1 MMREVTANRGRDPAL
16 SQCRSSHW
24 LAAATSPR
32 GTRPGPCP
40 NAGEQLSLMIGFALR
55 PGARPWCR
63 VPRKPRTTLIRLRL
77 AMIELPKRHGT
88 AGQDSHPKGVLA
100 AVPSHV
106 PDNGRDMS
114 ETLIVPKALSQHH
127 AIHTHSRHIPT
138 RLAASKWFEARQ
150 NALRSAAAF
159 LTGSGSPSLMQ
170 PASQ

>member
-1 MMREVTANRGRDPAL
+1 
-16 SQCRSSHW
+16 
-24 LAAATSPR
+24 
-32 GTRPGPCP
+32 
-40 NAGEQLSLMIGFALR
+40 
-55 PGARPWCR
+55 
-63 VPRKPRTTLIRLRL
+63 
-77 AMIELPKRHGT
+77 MIELPNRHGT

-127 AIHTHSRHIPT
+127 AIHTHSRHVPT

>member
-1 MMREVTANRGRDPAL
+1 MPIKSLARGRNFTAGDMSRTVSQRWRAAL
-16 SQCRSSHW
+16 LDDR
-24 LAAATSPR
+24 LRLTTR
-32 GTRPGPCP
+32 GQTVV
-40 NAGEQLSLMIGFALR
+40 
-55 PGARPWCR
+55 PGAA
-63 VPRKPRTTLIRLRL
+63 KTSNDLIRLRL
-77 AMIELPKRHGT
+77 AMIELPNRHGT

-127 AIHTHSRHIPT
+127 AIHTHSRHVPT

>member
-1 MMREVTANRGRDPAL
+1 MPIKSLARGRNFTAGD
-16 SQCRSSHW
+16 
-24 LAAATSPR
+24 TSR
-32 GTRPGPCP
+32 TVS
-40 NAGEQLSLMIGFALR
+40 NAGEQLSLMISFALR
-55 PGARPWCR
+55 PGARPRCR

-77 AMIELPKRHGT
+77 AMIELPNRHGT

-114 ETLIVPKALSQHH
+114 ETLIVPKALSQDH

>member
-1 MMREVTANRGRDPAL
+1 MPIKSLARGRNFTAGDMSRTVSQRWREAL
-16 SQCRSSHW
+16 LDDR
-24 LAAATSPR
+24 LRLTTR
-32 GTRPGPCP
+32 GQTV
-40 NAGEQLSLMIGFALR
+40 
-55 PGARPWCR
+55 CR

-77 AMIELPKRHGT
+77 AMVELPNRHGT

-114 ETLIVPKALSQHH
+114 ETLIVSKALSQHH
-127 AIHTHSRHIPT
+127 AIHTHSRHVPT

-159 LTGSGSPSLMQ
+159 LTESGSPSLMQ